1 VTVRPDPT
9 RALYAISVA
18 AQLTGLH
25 PQSIRSYE
33 DHGLVEPARTAGGTR
48 RYSERDIVALNRI
61 SGLLDEGLNLAGVEA
76 VLALEATNRALRA
89 EIAELQ
95 SAAATRARGGTGA
108 VARPAQADGRGQ
120 ADDPPAGRVPS
131 NDAVSSPRAEKTS
144 AAPARRSSS
153 SA

>member
-1 VTVRPDPT
+1 MATQSDPT

-33 DHGLVEPARTAGGTR
+33 DHGLLEPERTEGGTR
-48 RYSERDIVALNRI
+48 RYSDTDISRLHRI
-61 SGLLDEGLNLAGVEA
+61 SGLLGQGLNLAGIEA

-95 SAAATRARGGTGA
+95 ADAAR
-108 VARPAQADGRGQ
+108 
-120 ADDPPAGRVPS
+120 
-131 NDAVSSPRAEKTS
+131 
-144 AAPARRSSS
+144 
-153 SA
+153 